1 METQEIIDHFE
12 RLRCTA
18 KYPVFY
24 LTGQAGTGKTYTIKQ
39 AIEQQPNFAQLAAST
54 GIAGVNLGTTTIN
67 QVLKY
72 FNTDSLLD
80 AYQSGQ
86 LTMNLRKVRKFNRF
100 LVIDEASMIPHQQLD
115 IFLWALDEI
124 NNDVEDDERLGL
136 ILIGDF
142 CLGYGTKV
150 MMADGSL
157 KVVEDIKAGDQV
169 MGPDSKPRNV
179 LRTTTGLD
187 TLYQVNQT
195 NGDSYVV
202 NSKHPI
208 VLRRSKDGKA
218 SCDGRWPRYPDYADN
233 LTLTAPELLLK
244 SDKFRSC
251 FFGYKAGV
259 VKFPVRQA
267 PTLDPYFVG
276 LWLGDGDKD
285 APRITTADPEIVDYL
300 ESLSNVYGL
309 NLTISGWDRTSAVRI
324 GITHGK
330 SNGNIPNPIRTKLSA
345 LSLFNSKHIPDDY
358 LYAIE
363 AARLDLLA
371 GLIDSD
377 GSFTG
382 NRYTIACGIEKLA
395 HQIKQ
400 LADQLG
406 FRSTIQ
412 PVKSGP
418 YANNPNK
425 SMWRIS
431 IGGDTWRIPCKV
443 ARKVSNPRSLGR
455 TRIESKVSI
464 ERLGRGLYA
473 GFETDGDHLFLLAD
487 GTVTHNCQLPP
498 VPGNLIVAGKP
509 VLTKDGQ
516 RNVKEPT
523 PWAFKSELW
532 SRFEEEG
539 HIIKLEKI
547 YRQSDPTFLNGINA
561 IRKGLGKSGVSYLAA
576 AGVEFTRELDN
587 YFDGTTIVGKNE
599 EVDRINKIRLNQLEG
614 KTQQLPSTRWWAGEV
629 LGWKQPSEWQYI
641 PEQLELKLGAYVMIL
656 SNLKDPLTGRMEA
669 ANGDCGWVR
678 EITQLRV
685 PVYGAPDPE
694 SDDPT
699 APPTIISEEIQ
710 WVVRVE
716 LVRRPDELV
725 TIPVVKRNIESRHD
739 VDDVLK
745 THPKFNRDE
754 AGNPR
759 KIRNS
764 MGRSVWCLGTIEY
777 FPLRL
782 AYATTCH
789 KSQGLSL
796 DRIQID
802 PRGAFMGQP
811 AMCYVSLS
819 RGRTPDGIKIVGN
832 SSLFAERVNLDPAVR
847 HFV

>member
-24 LTGQAGTGKTYTIKQ
+24 LTGSAGTGKTYTIKQ

-100 LVIDEASMIPHQQLD
+100 LVIDEMSMIPYQQLD

-136 ILIGDF
+136 ILVGDF
-142 CLGYGTKV
+142 
-150 MMADGSL
+150 A
-157 KVVEDIKAGDQV
+157 
-169 MGPDSKPRNV
+169 
-179 LRTTTGLD
+179 
-187 TLYQVNQT
+187 
-195 NGDSYVV
+195 
-202 NSKHPI
+202 
-208 VLRRSKDGKA
+208 
-218 SCDGRWPRYPDYADN
+218 
-233 LTLTAPELLLK
+233 
-244 SDKFRSC
+244 
-251 FFGYKAGV
+251 
-259 VKFPVRQA
+259 
-267 PTLDPYFVG
+267 
-276 LWLGDGDKD
+276 
-285 APRITTADPEIVDYL
+285 
-300 ESLSNVYGL
+300 
-309 NLTISGWDRTSAVRI
+309 
-324 GITHGK
+324 
-330 SNGNIPNPIRTKLSA
+330 
-345 LSLFNSKHIPDDY
+345 
-358 LYAIE
+358 
-363 AARLDLLA
+363 
-371 GLIDSD
+371 
-377 GSFTG
+377 
-382 NRYTIACGIEKLA
+382 
-395 HQIKQ
+395 
-400 LADQLG
+400 
-406 FRSTIQ
+406 
-412 PVKSGP
+412 
-418 YANNPNK
+418 
-425 SMWRIS
+425 
-431 IGGDTWRIPCKV
+431 
-443 ARKVSNPRSLGR
+443 
-455 TRIESKVSI
+455 
-464 ERLGRGLYA
+464 
-473 GFETDGDHLFLLAD
+473 
-487 GTVTHNCQLPP
+487 QLPP

-509 VLTKDGQ
+509 VMTKDGQ

-599 EVDRINKIRLNQLEG
+599 EVDRINKIRLNPLEG
-614 KTQQLPSTRWWAGEV
+614 KTQQLPSSRWWAGEV

-656 SNLKDPLTGRMEA
+656 SNLKDPMTGRMEA

-678 EITQLRV
+678 EITQLKV
-685 PVYGAPDPE
+685 PIYAEPE
-694 SDDPT
+694 TDADDRLL
-699 APPTIISEEIQ
+699 PPKQIGEEIQ

-725 TIPVVKRNIESRHD
+725 TIPVVKRNIESRHE

-754 AGNPR
+754 AGNPK

-782 AYATTCH
+782 AYATTTH

-802 PRGAFMGQP
+802 PRGHFMGQP
-811 AMCYVSLS
+811 AMAYVALS
-819 RGRTPDGIKIVGN
+819 RGRTPEGIKIVGN
-832 SSLFAERVNLDPAVR
+832 SSLFAERVRLDEAVR
-847 HFV
+847 RFV